1 MNHNINITMAPN
13 PLAMTHTTREGKSM
27 LIGQMS
33 DSHLVNQIKLLCTQV
48 GRAKAAARGSAQFD
62 AFKARLYGIKIV
74 DAEEAAVIV
83 GALAGRLMPYL
94 FEAALRRG
102 VIDQVRDDLVDA
114 FERNMALPSELPALP
129 SPSDLINDDEECPF

>member
-1 MNHNINITMAPN
+1 MNNQIRETFAN

-33 DSHLVNQIKLLCTQV
+33 DSHLVNQIKLLCAQV

-74 DAEEAAVIV
+74 DAEDAAIIV
-83 GALAGRLMPYL
+83 GQLAGRLMPYL
-94 FEAALRRG
+94 FEATLRRG
-102 VIDQVRDDLVDA
+102 VIDQVRDDLVAA
-114 FERNMALPSELPALP
+114 FERDLALPTELPALP
-129 SPSDLINDDEECPF
+129 SPGDLMDDDENIPF